1 MSRNFLEAI
10 KNRRSIYSIG
20 KQEVVSKDRIKEVV
34 DEVILHTPSAFNS
47 QNTRVVIL
55 FDKEHE
61 KLWEITK
68 EELRKI
74 VKEEAFAET
83 SDKIDSFKAGYGTVL
98 YFEEL
103 DTVKGLQEKFALYK
117 DNFPIWSIQS
127 SGMNQFAIWTALEDE
142 GLGAS
147 LQHYNELIEKEVK
160 KTWELEDSWKLVAQ
174 MPFGNVVEKAGE
186 KEYMP
191 LEERIKVFE

>member
-20 KQEVVSKDRIKEVV
+20 KQEIVSKERIKEVV

-55 FDKEHE
+55 FDKQHE

-68 EELRKI
+68 EALRKI
-74 VKEEAFAET
+74 VSEDAFADT
-83 SDKIDSFKAGYGTVL
+83 SNKIDSFKAGYGTVL
-98 YFEEL
+98 FFEEL
-103 DTVKGLQEKFALYK
+103 DTVKSLQEKFALYK
-117 DNFPIWSIQS
+117 DNFPIWSVQS
-127 SGMNQFAIWTALEDE
+127 GGMNQFALWTALEDE

-147 LQHYNELIEKEVK
+147 LQHYNELIEGEVK
-160 KTWELEDSWKLVAQ
+160 NTWNIEDSWKLVAQ

-186 KEYMP
+186 KEFMP
-191 LEERIKVFE
+191 LEERIKVFQ